1 MSRLPRRGC
10 LAAALLGLLLA
21 TPAAAQQPPCAA
33 SSDTPRTAAEVQAA
47 VLAHRCA
54 PGTQLRVAMTVAG
67 QAIVLQQTGLCDRDT
82 FRTASRQV
90 ADGSRVLGVTCII
103 AAR

>member
-1 MSRLPRRGC
+1 MACWPV
-10 LAAALLGLLLA
+10 LAMLGLSVIA
-21 TPAAAQQPPCAA
+21 HPAAAQSPQACAA

-54 PGTQLRVAMTVAG
+54 PGTRLRVAMTVAG
-67 QAIVLQQTGLCDRDT
+67 QAIVLQQTGLCAPDS
-82 FRTASRQV
+82 FRTMSRQV
-90 ADGSRVLGVTCII
+90 ADGSRVLGVTCTL